1 MTALAA
7 LAAVAC
13 GGCEATPAE
22 SPQASGGSTTEGP
35 STSASGS
42 GGSAGSHSGVGGAGG
57 LGTGGS
63 MGATTGATTGTAG
76 GNTGSTGETSGSS
89 SSAQGSTGGAPTI
102 TVDGCGP
109 VNVDASA
116 IDPATAGRIVVLG
129 SSTAAGQNA
138 SSADNSWVGR
148 YRSYLAEAFPNFTI
162 DNLGMGGFN
171 TYRIQ
176 PSDYVPPEGRPSPM
190 PGNNITTALERDPDA
205 IIINLPSNDLY
216 EGFSLEEQMGN
227 YERVV
232 TLAQEQ
238 GALVWIATAQPRDFA
253 EAAQRQGLMEARD
266 AIRERFA
273 PRAVDFWTDL
283 ANSDGTMKSIYNSGD
298 GTHFNDAG
306 HAVLAQMVI
315 TCAIPE
321 VILSSGE

>member
-1 MTALAA
+1 M
-7 LAAVAC
+7 
-13 GGCEATPAE
+13 
-22 SPQASGGSTTEGP
+22 
-35 STSASGS
+35 
-42 GGSAGSHSGVGGAGG
+42 GG
-57 LGTGGS
+57 LGTGGAI
-63 MGATTGATTGTAG
+63 GASTSTLTGTTG
-76 GNTGSTGETSGSS
+76 GNTASTAENSAASGSS
-89 SSAQGSTGGAPTI
+89 QGSTGGMPGI
-102 TVDGCGP
+102 SVDGCGP
-109 VNVDASA
+109 VNVDVSGVDAA
-116 IDPATAGRIVVLG
+116 RAGRIVVLG

-176 PSDYVPPEGRPSPM
+176 ATDYVPPEGRPPPL

-238 GALVWIATAQPRDFA
+238 GVLVWIATAQPRDFA

-266 AIRERFA
+266 AISERFA
-273 PRAVDFWTDL
+273 PRSVDFWTEL

-306 HAVLAQMVI
+306 HAVLAQLVI